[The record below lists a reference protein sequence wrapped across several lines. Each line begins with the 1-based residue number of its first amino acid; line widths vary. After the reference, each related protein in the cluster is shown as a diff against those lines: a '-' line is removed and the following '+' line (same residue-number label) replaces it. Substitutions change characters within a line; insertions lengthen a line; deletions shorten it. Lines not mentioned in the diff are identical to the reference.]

1 MGYRK
6 RKMIFNFKL
15 NLIMKIRFGFFIIL
29 FCAMAV
35 LYISGCAVV
44 QPVDRERLADPNMI
58 FDENP
63 IEKGVQNHYL
73 YIREGT
79 QGADGA
85 KSGGCGCG

>member
-1 MGYRK
+1 MDTSMKKNIR
-6 RKMIFNFKL
+6 
-15 NLIMKIRFGFFIIL
+15 NLL
-29 FCAMAV
+29 FLMFTLAAI
-35 LYISGCAVV
+35 YFSGCAVV
-44 QPVDRERLADPNMI
+44 QPIDRERLSDPNMI

>member
-1 MGYRK
+1 MNK
-6 RKMIFNFKL
+6 LKQLIFL
-15 NLIMKIRFGFFIIL
+15 
-29 FCAMAV
+29 AV
-35 LYISGCAVV
+35 VIPSIYFTGCAVV
-44 QPVDRERLADPNMI
+44 KPIDRERLSDPNMI

-63 IEKGVQNHYL
+63 LEQGIQNHYL

>member
-15 NLIMKIRFGFFIIL
+15 NLIMKIRFGDFIYL
-29 FCAMAV
+29 LCAMAV
-35 LYISGCAVV
+35 LYFSGCAVV

>member
-1 MGYRK
+1 MHK
-6 RKMIFNFKL
+6 
-15 NLIMKIRFGFFIIL
+15 IL
-29 FCAMAV
+29 FLIISTSAIY
-35 LYISGCAVV
+35 LSGCAVV
-44 QPVDRERLADPNMI
+44 KPIDRERLSDPNMI
-58 FDENP
+58 FDENA